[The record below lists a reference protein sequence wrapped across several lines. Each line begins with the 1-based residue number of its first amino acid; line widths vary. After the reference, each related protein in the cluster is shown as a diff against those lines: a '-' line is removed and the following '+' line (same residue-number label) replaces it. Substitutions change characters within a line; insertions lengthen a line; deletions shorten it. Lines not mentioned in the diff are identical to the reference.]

1 MSNYIELIENVLLE
15 RLQANL
21 PELVVEAFPDNPSE
35 YEFIHPV
42 GAVLVQYDSSNFGE
56 DYCLAFTAQKRTMK
70 FNVVSLTRSLRDHNG
85 CYDVLERISQTILG
99 LKLNGFEQFKQE
111 TDSFSDETDGVWTY
125 VQSFTVKGLY
135 LQQLPNYS
143 EQDERYN

>member
-1 MSNYIELIENVLLE
+1 MSNCIEWIENTLIA

-42 GAVLVQYDSSNFGE
+42 GAVLVQYDSSSFSD

-70 FNVVSLTRSLRDHNG
+70 FNVVSLTRSLREHNG
-85 CYDVLERISQTILG
+85 CYDVLERVSQTILG
-99 LKLNGFEQFKQE
+99 LKLDGFEQFKQE
-111 TDSFSDETDGVWTY
+111 TDSFSDEVDGVWTY
-125 VQSFTVKGLY
+125 VQSFVVKGLY

-143 EQDERYN
+143 EQDPYYE